1 MLNFLNH
8 LQFGVNELLW
18 LGYLILNFSA
28 VALAYRFWGKGGL
41 LSVVPLSIVLA
52 NIQVGKMMTLFG
64 FDGITM
70 GNIAYGGIYLASD
83 ILTENELWD
92 IKVSRYMPNSKN
104 TLQILMYWLMGCR
117 SIHPQFQS
125 VSNLGIVNPRLGKT
139 WTIKTSAIPKDI
151 IKQVSTD
158 VIGYKA

>member
-1 MLNFLNH
+1 MINFLESNPP
-8 LQFGVNELLW
+8 VME
-18 LGYLILNFSA
+18 
-28 VALAYRFWGKGGL
+28 
-41 LSVVPLSIVLA
+41 
-52 NIQVGKMMTLFG
+52 G
-64 FDGITM
+64 FDFT
-70 GNIAYGGIYLASD
+70 GGYTDTVHIGDDD

-117 SIHPQFQS
+117 SVHPQFQS
-125 VSNLGIVNPRLGKT
+125 VSNLGIVNPRPGKT